1 MICAKHQSDGS
12 SCFVNELLS
21 SEQVRSKV
29 WCRQLLRQGPTNNYT
44 PGAPDI
50 LLAKPPTAVQSLMAR
65 WECETAYSL
74 SGRKKKSLDR
84 KLAIELQRLACQ
96 NVSSNSPCVLCLVHW
111 GTCST
116 QQVHHKCSQASDSE
130 FLSSPNYSTDRL
142 SEPAEL
148 LTLTPDF
155 SYRHLSHRAVVRNSR
170 LPQCWGHVSPQ

>member
-50 LLAKPPTAVQSLMAR
+50 LLAKPPTAVQSLMVR

-74 SGRKKKSLDR
+74 SGRKKKNPWRGKWQSNCSDQ
-84 KLAIELQRLACQ
+84 LARMSAPTPR
-96 NVSSNSPCVLCLVHW
+96 VSSALFTGLLAAHSRCTISAHRLRSQNSC
-111 GTCST
+111 
-116 QQVHHKCSQASDSE
+116 
-130 FLSSPNYSTDRL
+130 SSPNCSTDRL

-148 LTLTPDF
+148 LSHLTFHIGTFPTG
-155 SYRHLSHRAVVRNSR
+155 L
-170 LPQCWGHVSPQ
+170 W